1 MGHGILK
8 ALQPHL
14 KPGVSW
20 EDFCLAQILNICEI
34 LTELLPKMA
43 AANN

>member
-14 KPGVSW
+14 KPGASW
-20 EDFCLAQILNICEI
+20 EERCLAQILSICEI
-34 LTELLPKMA
+34 FTELLPKMSA
-43 AANN
+43 AKN